1 MKKILALIVIGV
13 IGYFSYGHYMNNN
26 VDSTDKL
33 TFTDMVNLSK
43 KAVLSEVPGSDFY
56 IATTLPGVRMI
67 EAIYR
72 GNDSCP
78 SVAVTVTDD
87 GKTKV
92 EKQSSPWMECVV
104 NYHLK

>member
-78 SVAVTVTDD
+78 SVAVTVT
-87 GKTKV
+87 T
-92 EKQSSPWMECVV
+92 
-104 NYHLK
+104 